1 MESLREGRPPGWRI
15 PRRGPRLPHAGG
27 LPSIDLPSSTEDRA
41 MRVRPSRF
49 VPVLLLLFAVPG
61 AATAQVAR
69 EAVDLGVV
77 QRIRQEGLE
86 HSHIP
91 EMAHHLTEVIG
102 PRLTGSPGMKQA
114 NEWTAQTFRDWGLAN
129 VQVEPWGEFGRGW
142 QMEDYEG
149 RILSPFEQAMPGVPS
164 AWTGSTKGSVRGQAM
179 AVRVESAED
188 LAQFRG
194 QLKGKILLVDQPQ
207 DVDLFQ
213 DIERRASLESLLTP
227 PEPSERPQMTDQE
240 REAMYA
246 RYRAAR
252 EAANAAAEMA
262 EKEGALAMLR
272 ISGANDGVIRGG
284 GNGSREAG
292 APEGLPQVIVSREQ
306 YNQIWRDLEGG
317 TPVEIELNVKNTFF
331 EDDLQQY
338 NTLAEIPGTDKADE
352 YIMLGAHL
360 DSWHFAGGATDNG
373 AGSVVM
379 MEAMRI
385 LKTLGL
391 QPRRTVRIALWS
403 GEEQGLLGS
412 RGWVEKHPEMYAKI
426 SAYVNVDNGTGR
438 IRGIWDQSNEKAI
451 PVFEQILWP
460 FRDLGVVAVKHGN
473 TGGTDHLSFDAAG
486 IPGFNFIQDPI
497 EYSLNTH
504 HTTLDSY
511 DHLVLDDLKQAAV
524 IVAATVY
531 ALAQREEMMPRKGG
545 AAATSSR

>member
-1 MESLREGRPPGWRI
+1 
-15 PRRGPRLPHAGG
+15 
-27 LPSIDLPSSTEDRA
+27 
-41 MRVRPSRF
+41 MRVRPSS
-49 VPVLLLLFAVPG
+49 VLPALLLAALAPAGAV
-61 AATAQVAR
+61 AQVAS
-69 EAVDLGVV
+69 EAVDLQVV
-77 QRIRQEGLE
+77 QRIRDEGLE
-86 HSHIP
+86 RSHIP
-91 EMAHHLTEVIG
+91 ELAHHLTEVIG
-102 PRLTGSPGMKQA
+102 PRLTGSPGMKNA
-114 NEWTAQTFRDWGLAN
+114 NEWTAGMFREWGLSN
-129 VQVEPWGEFGRGW
+129 VQIEPWGEFGRGW
-142 QMEDYEG
+142 EMEDYEG
-149 RILSPFEQAMPGVPS
+149 RILSPFEQPLPGVPS
-164 AWTGSTKGSVRGQAM
+164 AWTGSTKGTVRGQAM
-179 AVRVESAED
+179 VMRAESRED
-188 LAQFRG
+188 LAQFEG
-194 QLKGKILLVDQPQ
+194 KVKGKILLVDEPQ
-207 DVDLFQ
+207 SVDLFQ

-227 PEPSERPQMTDQE
+227 PEPRERPEMSDADRE
-240 REAMYA
+240 RMYA
-246 RYRAAR
+246 RMRAMR
-252 EAANAAAEMA
+252 EVATAAGEMA
-262 EKEGALAMLR
+262 RQQGALAILR

-317 TPVEIELNVKNTFF
+317 TPVEIELNVKNRFF

-352 YIMLGAHL
+352 YVMLGAHL
-360 DSWHFAGGATDNG
+360 DSWHFAGGATDNA

-412 RGWVEKHPEMYAKI
+412 RGWVEKHPELNAGI

-511 DHLVLDDLKQAAV
+511 DHLVIDDLKQAAV
-524 IVAATVY
+524 VVAATVY
-531 ALAQREEMMPRKGG
+531 ALANREEMMPRKDQ
-545 AAATSSR
+545 AAATSGGR

>member
-1 MESLREGRPPGWRI
+1 
-15 PRRGPRLPHAGG
+15 
-27 LPSIDLPSSTEDRA
+27 
-41 MRVRPSRF
+41 MRVRSVRSGALL
-49 VPVLLLLFAVPG
+49 VLSALLTAPAAV
-61 AATAQVAR
+61 TAQVAR
-69 EAVDLGVV
+69 EAVDLDVV
-77 QRIRQEGLE
+77 QRIREEGLDR
-86 HSHIP
+86 SRIP
-91 EMAHHLTEVIG
+91 ELAHHLTEVIG
-102 PRLTGSPGMKQA
+102 PRLTGSPGMMAA

-142 QMEDYEG
+142 QMEGYEG
-149 RILSPFEQAMPGVPS
+149 RILTPFEQALPGVPS
-164 AWTGSTKGSVRGQAM
+164 AWTGSTDGAVRGSAM

-188 LAQFRG
+188 LERFRG
-194 QLKGKILLVDQPQ
+194 KLGGKILLVDQPQ

-227 PEPSERPQMTDQE
+227 PEPRERPEMSEEE
-240 REAMYA
+240 RRAMYA

-252 EAANAAAEMA
+252 ELTDAAAELA
-262 EKEGALAMLR
+262 ESEGALAMLR

-292 APEGLPQVIVSREQ
+292 APEGLPQVIVAREQ
-306 YNQIWRDLEGG
+306 YNQIWRAIEGG
-317 TPVEIELNVKNTFF
+317 TPVELELNVENAFF
-331 EDDLQQY
+331 EEDLQQY

-352 YIMLGAHL
+352 YVMLGAHL
-360 DSWHFAGGATDNG
+360 DSWHFAGGATDNA

-385 LKTLGL
+385 LEALDL

-412 RGWVEKHPEMYAKI
+412 RAWVENHPELHARI

-451 PVFEQILWP
+451 PVFEQVLWP

-473 TGGTDHLSFDAAG
+473 TGGTDHLAFDGAG

-524 IVAATVY
+524 VVAATVY
-531 ALAQREEMMPRKGG
+531 ALAQREEMMPRKG
-545 AAATSSR
+545 AATVSSGR